1 MPSNLTFVKLGGSL
15 ITDKRREATPR
26 LRIIRRL
33 AQEVHEAQTSAPNL
47 RILMGH
53 GSGSFGHWEAN
64 RYHTRQGVQTPEQ
77 WVGFARVGAAAAR
90 LNRIVVDAFLE
101 AGVPMIS
108 FQPSASALVDAG
120 HIVTLAV
127 NGIRQALT
135 HGLTP
140 LVFGDI
146 AFDRA
151 WGGTI
156 LSTED
161 IFVHLAGVLHPTRIL
176 LLGNA
181 PGVLGPN
188 VSGRHPAQRVI
199 PTITPATYAEVDEFL
214 QGAASV
220 DVTGG
225 MADKV
230 QRMVALVQH
239 MPDLRIRI
247 FTGREPGNLKRALL
261 EPDASLGTLITT

>member
-1 MPSNLTFVKLGGSL
+1 MIKNLVFVKLGGSL
-15 ITDKRREATPR
+15 ITDKQREATPI
-26 LRIIRRL
+26 LGVIRRL
-33 AQEVHEAQTSAPNL
+33 AQELHEAQECNPDL
-47 RILMGH
+47 RVLLGH
-53 GSGSFGHWEAN
+53 GSGSFGHWEAS
-64 RYHTRQGVQTPEQ
+64 RYQTRQGVRTPEQ

-101 AGVPMIS
+101 ADVPLIS
-108 FQPSASALVDAG
+108 FQPSASAMADAG
-120 HIVTLAV
+120 EVVNLAIA
-127 NGIRQALT
+127 GIQRALD

-140 LVFGDI
+140 LVFGDV

-161 IFVHLAGVLHPTRIL
+161 IFVHLAAILHPTRIL

-181 PGVLGPN
+181 PGVLSPD
-188 VSGRHPAQRVI
+188 RRVI
-199 PTITPATYAEVDEFL
+199 ATITPTTYVEVDGFL
-214 QGAASV
+214 RGAASV

-230 QRMVALVQH
+230 QRMLTLVQC
-239 MPDLRIRI
+239 MPDLRVRI
-247 FTGREPGNLKRALL
+247 FTGLALGNLKRALL
-261 EPDASLGTLITT
+261 EPEAALGTLISA

>member
-1 MPSNLTFVKLGGSL
+1 V
-15 ITDKRREATPR
+15 
-26 LRIIRRL
+26 IRRL
-33 AQEVHEAQTSAPNL
+33 AQELHEAQARDPDL
-47 RILMGH
+47 RVLLGH

-64 RYHTRQGVQTPEQ
+64 RYQTRQGVRTPEQ

-101 AGVPMIS
+101 VGVPLVS
-108 FQPSASALVDAG
+108 FQPSASALADAG
-120 HIVTLAV
+120 DIVNLAV
-127 NGIRQALT
+127 EGIQRALA

-140 LVFGDI
+140 LVFGDV

-161 IFVHLAGVLHPTRIL
+161 IFVHLAAILHPTRIL

-181 PGVLGPN
+181 PGVLSPD
-188 VSGRHPAQRVI
+188 QRVVA
-199 PTITPATYAEVDEFL
+199 TITPATYAEVDGFL
-214 QGAASV
+214 RGATSV

-230 QRMVALVQH
+230 QRMLALVQR
-239 MPDLRIRI
+239 MPDLRVRI
-247 FTGREPGNLKRALL
+247 FTGHEPGNLTHALL
-261 EPDASLGTLITT
+261 EPEAALGTLIST